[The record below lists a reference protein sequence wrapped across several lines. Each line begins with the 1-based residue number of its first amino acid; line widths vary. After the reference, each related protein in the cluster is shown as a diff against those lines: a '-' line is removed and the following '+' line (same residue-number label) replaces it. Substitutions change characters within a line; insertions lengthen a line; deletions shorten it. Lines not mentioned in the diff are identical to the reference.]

1 MGDSNPSQV
10 KKSSHVRP
18 IVAVAVVSLLVCGLL
33 FPLVVTGVAQ
43 LVFPYQ
49 ANGELASVNG
59 HMVGSVIA
67 VNSTDYTQPVFFH
80 LRNDSAS
87 GFDPDITLQRPAESQ
102 IPGISSATGISASTL
117 QGIVNQNV
125 EGVWWIFG
133 SPYVNV
139 QKVNLLL
146 IGRLSV
152 AYTPTTRP
160 SAAPSLSPSSSSL
173 LLP

>member
-1 MGDSNPSQV
+1 MGESNTT
-10 KKSSHVRP
+10 KSSHVRP
-18 IVAVAVVSLLVCGLL
+18 IIAVAVVSLLLCGFL

-49 ANGELASVNG
+49 ANGELASLNG
-59 HMVGSVIA
+59 HTVGSVVA
-67 VNSTDYTQPVFFH
+67 VNSTDYTLPIFFH

-87 GFDPDITLQRPAESQ
+87 GFDPDITLQDAQSQ
-102 IPGISSATGISASTL
+102 IPGISNATGISASTL
-117 QGIVNQNV
+117 QGIVNQNT

-146 IGRLSV
+146 INDFPKV
-152 AYTPTTRP
+152 YANYT
-160 SAAPSLSPSSSSL
+160 A
-173 LLP
+173 

>member
-1 MGDSNPSQV
+1 MGESNTNQD

-18 IVAVAVVSLLVCGLL
+18 ILAISVVSLLLCGIL

-43 LVFPYQ
+43 LVFPNQ

-59 HMVGSVIA
+59 RIVGSFIA

-87 GFDPDITLQRPAESQ
+87 GFDPDIPLQGPESADSQ
-102 IPGISSATGISASTL
+102 IPGISNATRIPASTL
-117 QGIVNQNV
+117 QAIVNQNI

-139 QKVNLLL
+139 QRVNLLL
-146 IGRLSV
+146 IQEFPAV
-152 AYTPTTRP
+152 YANYT
-160 SAAPSLSPSSSSL
+160 A
-173 LLP
+173 

>member
-1 MGDSNPSQV
+1 MVESNTNQN

-18 IVAVAVVSLLVCGLL
+18 IIAIAMVSLLLCGIL

-49 ANGELASVNG
+49 ANGELASPYG
-59 HMVGSVIA
+59 HTVGSVIA
-67 VNSTDYTQPVFFH
+67 VNSTDYTKPIFFH

-87 GFDPDITLQRPAESQ
+87 GFDPDIPLQGPGSADSQ
-102 IPGISSATGISASTL
+102 IPGISNATGISASTL
-117 QGIVNQNV
+117 QAIVNQNV

-139 QKVNLLL
+139 QKVNLVL
-146 IGRLSV
+146 IGQFPAV
-152 AYTPTTRP
+152 YANYTT
-160 SAAPSLSPSSSSL
+160 
-173 LLP
+173 

>member
-1 MGDSNPSQV
+1 MEDLNTTQG

-18 IVAVAVVSLLVCGLL
+18 IIVMAVVSLLVCGLL

-49 ANGELASVNG
+49 SNGELASVNG
-59 HMVGSVIA
+59 HVVGSVVA

-87 GFDPDITLQRPAESQ
+87 GFDPDITLQDAQSQ
-102 IPGISSATGISASTL
+102 IPGISSATGIPASTL
-117 QGIVNQNV
+117 QGIVDQNV

-133 SPYVNV
+133 NPYVNV
-139 QKVNLLL
+139 QKVNLIL
-146 IGRLSV
+146 IGQFPSV
-152 AYTPTTRP
+152 YANYT
-160 SAAPSLSPSSSSL
+160 A
-173 LLP
+173 